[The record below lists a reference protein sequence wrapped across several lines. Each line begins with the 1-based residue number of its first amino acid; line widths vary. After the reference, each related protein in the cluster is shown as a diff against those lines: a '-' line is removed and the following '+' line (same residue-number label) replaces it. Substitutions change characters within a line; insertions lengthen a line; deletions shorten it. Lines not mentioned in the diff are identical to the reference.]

1 MCSVDTMLNVAL
13 LVVIVCVVY
22 LTLGGNNPLSQV
34 IDQFNQHKNNNN
46 NNNNN
51 NNLTSDFEDFVG
63 CGGSISSPECTSNN
77 YCFKGSYARTTTN
90 PNQFLQYRDLTDVDV
105 HPTPC
110 YKDTN
115 PALKNYPCDSYNFQ
129 CETDNHGTNRC
140 KWVKK

>member
-51 NNLTSDFEDFVG
+51 NLTSDFEDFVG

-90 PNQFLQYRDLTDVDV
+90 PNQLLQYRDLTDVDV

>member
-34 IDQFNQHKNNNN
+34 IDQFNQ
-46 NNNNN
+46 
-51 NNLTSDFEDFVG
+51 
-63 CGGSISSPECTSNN
+63 
-77 YCFKGSYARTTTN
+77 GSYARTTTN

-115 PALKNYPCDSYNFQ
+115 PALKNYPCDSYDFQ